1 MVKQNMTNNE
11 RTINIA
17 GLTYTLRDLLEDSE
31 FDREFKQ
38 RTKNYAAYL
47 DKKVKL
53 IAGDDPGVWKEL
65 DDLQQ
70 HFHDNFVREKKK

>member
-1 MVKQNMTNNE
+1 MTNNE
-11 RTINIA
+11 KIINIA

-31 FDREFKQ
+31 FDREFKM
-38 RTKNYAAYL
+38 RVKNFTAYL

-53 IAGDDPGVWKEL
+53 IAGDDPDVWKEL

-70 HFHDNFVREKKK
+70 HFHENFVRESLEKSE